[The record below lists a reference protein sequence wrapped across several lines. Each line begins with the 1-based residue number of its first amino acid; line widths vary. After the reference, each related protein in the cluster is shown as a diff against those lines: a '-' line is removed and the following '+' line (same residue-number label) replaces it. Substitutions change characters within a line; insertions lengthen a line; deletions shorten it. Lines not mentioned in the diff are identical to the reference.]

1 MGETLFRSLNGLP
14 SHVFFVHAPIVLIPL
29 VSLAAVVLGLHRSPP
44 NWLTRGVLGGAL
56 VTIASAWAAVQSGQ
70 EFDEI
75 IDGQVD
81 TDRHEALGNTTMLLV
96 FGLGLAVGA
105 LWYVLRRNKDQAA
118 PLWGKARIVLSAV
131 TICFAVLSTAWVVQ
145 TGEEGARITWD
156 GVIPDD
162 DDGG

>member
-1 MGETLFRSLNGLP
+1 MFRSLNGLP

-29 VSLAAVVLGLHRSPP
+29 VSLAAVVLGLHKSPP
-44 NWLTRGVLGGAL
+44 AWLTRGVLSGVL
-56 VTIASAWAAVQSGQ
+56 ITIAFTWAAVQSGQ

-75 IDGQVD
+75 IAGQVD
-81 TDRHEALGNTTMLLV
+81 TDRHESLANTTMLLV
-96 FGLGLAVGA
+96 VGLGLAVAA
-105 LWYVLRRNKDQAA
+105 LLSVLRRNRDQAN
-118 PLWGKARIVLSAV
+118 PLWRKARFGLSAL
-131 TICFAVLSTAWVVQ
+131 TICFAVLSTTWVVQ